1 MVSGIFAAGSIGL
14 YLGWRP
20 GSGRVSQVRVHV
32 RVGGAGPDGRDDLA
46 EFERWSARAPGG
58 QGDPEAR
65 HAELLVG
72 EPRGTD
78 AKSEKSKITKTMDT
92 AAHGWRHL

>member
-1 MVSGIFAAGSIGL
+1 MTSPSLSGCL
-14 YLGWRP
+14 
-20 GSGRVSQVRVHV
+20 
-32 RVGGAGPDGRDDLA
+32 LA
-46 EFERWSARAPGG
+46 PPGG

-92 AAHGWRHL
+92 AAHGWRHP